1 MAFSKLAFQRRQVYY
16 GIIWGRV
23 CFFICLFVFRANT
36 KLKGAFKMFLL
47 SLFYF
52 HLFDSCLFVF
62 FNSQYPPQVC
72 WTVSYVERYVGT
84 EKLPKADVISF
95 LQRNCD
101 PAFLRK
107 WKLTGY
113 SKSIRKNRNCA
124 QLVAAYKVRP
134 MVWWQFFF
142 FGCPEREDGF
152 NCLKIEPF
160 TSWDI
165 ISLKGKTCCGAEE
178 Y

>member
-1 MAFSKLAFQRRQVYY
+1 
-16 GIIWGRV
+16 
-23 CFFICLFVFRANT
+23 
-36 KLKGAFKMFLL
+36 MFLL

-52 HLFDSCLFVF
+52 HLFDWCLFVF
-62 FNSQYPPQVC
+62 SIPNIPPQVC

-142 FGCPEREDGF
+142 FFLLSG
-152 NCLKIEPF
+152 
-160 TSWDI
+160 
-165 ISLKGKTCCGAEE
+165 KGGWL
-178 Y
+178 

>member
-1 MAFSKLAFQRRQVYY
+1 M
-16 GIIWGRV
+16 
-23 CFFICLFVFRANT
+23 FFYLFVFRFNT
-36 KLKGAFKMFLL
+36 KLKGAFKMFSYP
-47 SLFYF
+47 SLT
-52 HLFDSCLFVF
+52 SICLINVCLF
-62 FNSQYPPQVC
+62 FNSQYSPPQVC

-142 FGCPEREDGF
+142 FSCPEREDGL
-152 NCLKIEPF
+152 NCLKTDRF
-160 TSWDI
+160 TSWGI
-165 ISLKGKTCCGAEE
+165 ISLRGETCCGAEE
-178 Y
+178 R